1 MLEIVGRSTGSKERK
16 LKFYCSVGIFFP
28 PQHCDQRLNKSLL
41 CKDKD
46 CVEKMNETYSMK
58 CGRNILLLPELG
70 FQIEQRYKSR
80 HAGLILFGFLLSFIL
95 CPNWQSENWS
105 GWIIWCFGN
114 EGEKKKKEVLLNQ
127 HVATFLLRLI
137 WTALK
142 RGQTLLTSHS
152 SRVLYRDNIIMGNN
166 I

>member
-41 CKDKD
+41 CKDKN

-114 EGEKKKKEVLLNQ
+114 EGEKKK
-127 HVATFLLRLI
+127 RG
-137 WTALK
+137 ALK
-142 RGQTLLTSHS
+142 PACCHLFAPAHLDCFKKRPDPAHLTLKQSVVQGQ
-152 SRVLYRDNIIMGNN
+152 YYYG
-166 I
+166 